1 MYRLTALRRLSVV
14 AVAVALLAG
23 CGSPPATAPAVPA
36 ERAAPR
42 HPIQPY
48 AAPSRPEPASAT
60 GDEPRRL
67 TPGPNSRVTPSPDLA
82 PRVEREAPADAPSS
96 RRDLDDLG
104 RRLQEQREWKPE
116 TPGPPIGTIDR
127 RPGTIRTSPGTIEIP
142 H

>member
-1 MYRLTALRRLSVV
+1 MAAAATSTALRRLKLA
-14 AVAVALLAG
+14 AVAVVVLSG
-23 CGSPPATAPAVPA
+23 CESPPAAAPA

-67 TPGPNSRVTPSPDLA
+67 TPGPNSRVTPTPDLA

-96 RRDLDDLG
+96 RRDLEDLG

-127 RPGTIRTSPGTIEIP
+127 RPGTIRTNPGTIEIP